1 MREHNQQSSLPPSS
15 RAFNLPVQRKPSWRE
30 MSPAAPGAG
39 TWVPLS
45 RGIGGEKVSLRLEK
59 RLRPTHCDVMAK
71 PRYCQPWVVPALMDD
86 QWLRTMSRAAVCF
99 RRPEP
104 VSTCHPHGWL
114 MEVPNRGWAPAVVGE
129 RGRRSSAQRQGCFIS
144 AGSLRKGLMWEQE
157 ALISHRQPPP
167 RAQHSCTTSRF
178 LDQPGLHWLLGLSD

>member
-1 MREHNQQSSLPPSS
+1 VNNPPS
-15 RAFNLPVQRKPSWRE
+15 RQALVPNLPAQRKPSSWE

-104 VSTCHPHGWL
+104 VSACHPHGWL

-144 AGSLRKGLMWEQE
+144 AGSLRKGLMWEQR
-157 ALISHRQPPP
+157 LSSVTGSRP
-167 RAQHSCTTSRF
+167 REHSAAQLYYKSFPQDSTRTS
-178 LDQPGLHWLLGLSD
+178 LALGLSD